1 LSFAIGHSG
10 EWLLVAKRPF
20 IAKSELVLMAKAM
33 LIGKCVFP
41 GASVSA
47 ETGGQETAKID
58 GRIDSG

>member
-1 LSFAIGHSG
+1 VKQP
-10 EWLLVAKRPF
+10 ERRLVAQSGRLSQNPDG
-20 IAKSELVLMAKAM
+20 KSYAYW
-33 LIGKCVFP
+33 KCVFP

>member
-1 LSFAIGHSG
+1 MHESLG
-10 EWLLVAKRPF
+10 AKRPF
-20 IAKSELVLMAKAM
+20 IPKIRARIDGKSYAYW
-33 LIGKCVFP
+33 KCVFP